1 MSASPEAG
9 VDKLV
14 SEFQTLVA
22 NAESILLSTASDSS
36 EKATETRER
45 IRDALAQAR
54 EQIDRVEEKV
64 LFEAKIAA
72 READR
77 FVRER
82 PWQAV
87 GIAAAVGLVI
97 GVLVSR
103 K

>member
-1 MSASPEAG
+1 MSASPATG

-14 SEFQTLVA
+14 SDLQTLVA
-22 NAESILLSTASDSS
+22 DAESILLTTADDASD
-36 EKATETRER
+36 KAAETRAR
-45 IRDALAQAR
+45 IRATLTEAR
-54 EQIDRVEEKV
+54 EQIERIEEKV
-64 LFEAKIAA
+64 MFEAKVAA

-77 FVRER
+77 FVRDR

>member
-1 MSASPEAG
+1 MSASPESS
-9 VDKLV
+9 VEKLV
-14 SEFQTLVA
+14 TDFQTLVA
-22 NAESILLSTASDSS
+22 NAESILLTTADDAG
-36 EKATETRER
+36 EKAAATRARVRET
-45 IRDALAQAR
+45 LAQAR
-54 EQIDRVEEKV
+54 EQIERVEEKV
-64 LFEAKIAA
+64 LFEAKVAA